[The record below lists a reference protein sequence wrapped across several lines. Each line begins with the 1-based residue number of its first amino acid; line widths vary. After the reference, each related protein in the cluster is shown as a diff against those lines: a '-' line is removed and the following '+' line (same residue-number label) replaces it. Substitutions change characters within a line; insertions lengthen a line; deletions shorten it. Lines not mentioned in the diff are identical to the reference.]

1 MMDWMIYGANGYTG
15 ELIAHEAKKR
25 GANPVLA
32 GRDATKIGKLATD
45 LSLPS
50 KVFSLD
56 QPPDIAAA
64 LHGIGLV
71 LNCAGPFSKTA
82 NPLMQACLIAKAHYL
97 DITGEID
104 ILEGARRLDTDAKSA
119 GVVLCPGVGFDVTP
133 TDCIA
138 LMLKTA
144 LPEAHELALGFET
157 DSRMSPGTA
166 KTAIEAL
173 GKSGKIRRNG
183 RIVEL
188 PIGHGC
194 RKIDFGRGPKLAM
207 PIPWGDV
214 ATAFY
219 TTGIPNITVFTPI
232 SPSLLALA
240 RLMNAFR
247 FILRSRHVQGWLIER
262 VGKTNGPDAAA
273 RDASPTW
280 LWGEAKD
287 PNGRSKEI
295 RIASLN
301 GYSLTVFSSLAI
313 VERLTAN
320 GFAAGCWTPARIMGE
335 DFILSV
341 PGTTTFELPR

>member
-1 MMDWMIYGANGYTG
+1 MDWMIYGANGYTG

-32 GRDATKIGKLATD
+32 GRDATKIAKLATD

-56 QPPDIAAA
+56 KPPDIAAA

-71 LNCAGPFSKTA
+71 LNCAGPFSKSA
-82 NPLMQACLIAKAHYL
+82 NPLMQACLIAKTHYL

-104 ILEGARRLDTDAKSA
+104 ILEGARRFDTDAKSA

-144 LPEAHELALGFET
+144 LPEAHELALGFEA

-173 GKSGKIRRNG
+173 GRSGKIRRNG
-183 RIVEL
+183 RIVDL

-194 RKIDFGRGPKLAM
+194 REINFGRGPKLAM

-247 FILRSRHVQGWLIER
+247 FILRSRHVQAWLIEK
-262 VGKTNGPDAAA
+262 VGKTVNGPDAAA

-287 PNGRSKEI
+287 PSGRSKEI

-301 GYSLTVFSSLAI
+301 GYSFTVFSSLAL
-313 VERLTAN
+313 VERLIAN
-320 GFAAGCWTPARIMGE
+320 GLAPGCWTPARIMGA

-341 PGTTTFELPR
+341 PGTTALELPR

>member
-1 MMDWMIYGANGYTG
+1 MDWMIYGANGYTG
-15 ELIAHEAKKR
+15 ELIAREAKKR
-25 GANPVLA
+25 GASPVLA
-32 GRDATKIGKLATD
+32 GRDATKIAQLATD

-56 QPPDIAAA
+56 KPPDIAAA

-82 NPLMQACLIAKAHYL
+82 HPLMQACLIAKTHYL
-97 DITGEID
+97 DITGEMD
-104 ILEGARRLDTDAKSA
+104 ILEGGHRLDADAKSA
-119 GVVLCPGVGFDVTP
+119 GVVLCPGVGDVTP

-144 LPEAHELALGFET
+144 LPEAHELALGFEA
-157 DSRMSPGTA
+157 DLRMSPGTA

-183 RIVEL
+183 RIVDL

-194 RKIDFGRGPKLAM
+194 REIDFGRGPRLAM

-219 TTGIPNITVFTPI
+219 ATGIPNITVFTPI
-232 SPSLLALA
+232 SLSLLALA
-240 RLMNAFR
+240 RLMNAFG
-247 FILRSRHVQGWLIER
+247 FILRSRQVQAWLIER
-262 VGKTNGPDAAA
+262 VEKTVKGPDAAA

-287 PNGRSKEI
+287 PSGRSKEI

-301 GYSLTVFSSLAI
+301 GYFLTVFSSLAI
-313 VERLTAN
+313 VEPLTAN
-320 GFAAGCWTPARIMGE
+320 GFAPGCWTPARIIGE

-341 PGTTTFELPR
+341 PGTTTVELSR

>member
-1 MMDWMIYGANGYTG
+1 MY
-15 ELIAHEAKKR
+15 L
-25 GANPVLA
+25 V
-32 GRDATKIGKLATD
+32 
-45 LSLPS
+45 LPS
-50 KVFSLD
+50 IADPHIGGLD
-56 QPPDIAAA
+56 D
-64 LHGIGLV
+64 
-71 LNCAGPFSKTA
+71 CS
-82 NPLMQACLIAKAHYL
+82 
-97 DITGEID
+97 
-104 ILEGARRLDTDAKSA
+104 RRR
-119 GVVLCPGVGFDVTP
+119 
-133 TDCIA
+133 
-138 LMLKTA
+138 LKTA
-144 LPEAHELALGFET
+144 LPDAQELALGFEA

-183 RIVEL
+183 RIVDL

-194 RKIDFGRGPKLAM
+194 REIDFGRGPKLAM

-240 RLMNAFR
+240 RLMNAFG
-247 FILRSRHVQGWLIER
+247 FILRSRHVQAWLIER
-262 VGKTNGPDAAA
+262 VEKTVKGPDAAA

-287 PNGRSKEI
+287 ASGRSKEI

-301 GYSLTVFSSLAI
+301 GYSLTVLSSLAL
-313 VERLTAN
+313 VERLIAN
-320 GFAAGCWTPARIMGE
+320 GFAPGCWTPARIMGE

-341 PGTTTFELPR
+341 PGTTVLELPR